1 MDWMSDSLEKMGCL
15 LLFMSVV
22 EQLVIGEENIKK
34 YIRFFIGLLV
44 CLSMLQWLSQV
55 LSKKNDIIGE
65 LEKNREQAYEQILED
80 WEEK

>member
-44 CLSMLQWLSQV
+44 CLSVLQWLSQV

>member
-44 CLSMLQWLSQV
+44 CLSMLQW
-55 LSKKNDIIGE
+55 
-65 LEKNREQAYEQILED
+65 
-80 WEEK
+80 